1 MESIKDKVIYQ
12 IYVKSFMDSN
22 GDGKGDI
29 AGITMKLDY
38 LKRLGADCLW
48 LTPVFVSPMNDNGY
62 DVADY
67 YRIDPSFGTMEDLEL
82 LIAEAKKRGLG
93 IMLDMVF
100 NHTSTEHEWFQKAI
114 AGDKKYKDYYIF
126 RKGREALPPTNW
138 VSKFGGSAWERVAGS
153 DEYYLHLFDRTQ
165 ADLNWEN
172 EDLRKELFDV
182 VNFWIGK
189 GVVGFRFDVVNL
201 ISKPEV
207 FEDDHIGDG
216 RRFYTDG
223 PKVHEYLKELA
234 GNTFG
239 RHRGMITVGEM
250 SSTSIGNCVRYS
262 NPLEEELSMVFNFHH
277 LKVDY
282 EAGDKWTLKEF
293 DFMELK
299 NIFNDWQTGMEN
311 EGGWMALFYNN
322 HDQPRSVSRFGSD
335 TRYHRESAKMLAT
348 SIHLMRGT
356 PYIYQGE
363 EFGMPNAYFDDIS
376 EYRDVESINYYD
388 ILSSKGMPEAEI
400 LEVLRAKSRDNGRT
414 PILWDGSFGH
424 GFTTAVPWLPFSK
437 VPGINAAEDTSSRD
451 SIFDHYRKLIAL
463 RKEYEVISDGTFRMT
478 DIENSHL
485 LCYVRCKGT
494 SGLLVVNNF
503 YEEET
508 VLDLSKVLDETKL
521 DFRKCTLES
530 VLVSNYGDLAKAE
543 DRITIRPYESFALY
557 VEDTHPSC

>member
-414 PILWDGSFGH
+414 PIIWDGSFGH

-521 DFRKCTLES
+521 DFRKCSLES
-530 VLVSNYGDLAKAE
+530 VLISNYGNLSRAE

>member
-1 MESIKDKVIYQ
+1 MQSIKDKVIYQ

-48 LTPVFVSPMNDNGY
+48 LTPVFASPMNDNGY

-67 YRIDPSFGTMEDLEL
+67 YSIDPSFGTMEDLEE

-100 NHTSTEHEWFQKAI
+100 NHTSTEHEWFWKAI
-114 AGDKKYKDYYIF
+114 AGDKKYRDYYIF
-126 RKGREALPPTNW
+126 RKGRGALPPTNW
-138 VSKFGGSAWERVAGS
+138 ISKFGGSAWEPAGES
-153 DEYYLHLFDRTQ
+153 GEYYLHLFDRTQ

-172 EDLRKELFDV
+172 EDLRKELYDV

-201 ISKPEV
+201 ISKPDV
-207 FEDDHIGDG
+207 LEDDLNGDG

-223 PKVHEYLKELA
+223 PRVHEHLKELA
-234 GNTFG
+234 KNTFG
-239 RHRGMITVGEM
+239 KHHDMITVGEM
-250 SSTSIGNCVRYS
+250 SSTSIENCVRYS

-299 NIFNDWQTGMEN
+299 RIFNDWQTGMEK

-335 TRYHRESAKMLAT
+335 SKYHKESAKMLSA

-363 EFGMPNAYFDDIS
+363 EYGMPNAYFDDIA
-376 EYRDVESINYYD
+376 EYRDIESINYYD
-388 ILSSKGMPEAEI
+388 ILKSKGMAEPDI
-400 LEVLRAKSRDNGRT
+400 LEVLREKSRDNGRT
-414 PILWDGSFGH
+414 PMLWDGSEGH
-424 GFTTAVPWLPFSK
+424 GFSTSVPWLPFSRIS
-437 VPGINAAEDTSSRD
+437 GISAESDIASQD
-451 SIFDHYRKLIAL
+451 SIFNHYRKLIEL
-463 RKEYEVISDGTFRMT
+463 RKQYDVISDGTFRMT
-478 DIENSHL
+478 NLDDRHL
-485 LCYVRCKGT
+485 LSYIRCKGT
-494 SGLLVVNNF
+494 GRMLVVNNF
-503 YEEET
+503 YENET
-508 VLDLSKVLDETKL
+508 EFDLDNLFDETGI
-521 DFRKCTLES
+521 DFRKCTIES
-530 VLVSNYGDLAKAE
+530 VLISNYSDLAKVGE
-543 DRITIRPYESFALY
+543 IIRIRPYESFALY
-557 VEDTHPSC
+557 VEDNQPSC

>member
-1 MESIKDKVIYQ
+1 MQSIKDKVIYQ

-67 YRIDPSFGTMEDLEL
+67 YRIDPSFGTMEDLEE
-82 LIAEAKKRGLG
+82 LISEAKKRGLG

-100 NHTSTEHEWFQKAI
+100 NHTSTEHEWFRKAI
-114 AGDKKYKDYYIF
+114 SGDKKYKDYYIF

-138 VSKFGGSAWERVAGS
+138 ISKFGGSAWEPAGES
-153 DEYYLHLFDRTQ
+153 GEYYLHLFDRTQ

-172 EDLRKELFDV
+172 EDLRNELYDV
-182 VNFWIGK
+182 VNFWIKK

-201 ISKPEV
+201 ISKPDV
-207 FEDDHIGDG
+207 LEDDLTGDG

-223 PKVHEYLKELA
+223 PRVHEHLKELA
-234 GNTFG
+234 RNTFG
-239 RHRGMITVGEM
+239 KHHDMITVGEM
-250 SSTSIGNCVRYS
+250 SSTSIENCVRYS

-282 EAGDKWTLKEF
+282 EAGEKWTLKEF
-293 DFMELK
+293 DFLELK
-299 NIFNDWQTGMEN
+299 KIFNDWQTGMER

-322 HDQPRSVSRFGSD
+322 HDQPRSVSRFGNDSK
-335 TRYHRESAKMLAT
+335 YHKESAKMLAT

-388 ILSSKGMPEAEI
+388 ILKSTGMDEAEI
-400 LEVLRAKSRDNGRT
+400 LEVLREKSRDNGRT
-414 PILWDGSFGH
+414 PLLWDDSDGH
-424 GFTTAVPWLPFSK
+424 GFTTSVPWLPFAK
-437 VPGINAAEDTSSRD
+437 VPGISAEADIASKD
-451 SIFDHYRKLIAL
+451 SIFNHYRKLIEL
-463 RKEYEVISDGTFRMT
+463 RKQYEVISDGSFRMT
-478 DIENSHL
+478 DMENSHL
-485 LCYVRCKGT
+485 LCYLRCKGT
-494 SGLLVVNNF
+494 GRMLVVSNF
-503 YEEET
+503 YDDETEFDLDKLFEET
-508 VLDLSKVLDETKL
+508 RI
-521 DFRKCTLES
+521 DFRKCAFES
-530 VLVSNYGDLAKAE
+530 VLISNYYDLAKVGE
-543 DRITIRPYESFALY
+543 IIRIRPYESFALY
-557 VEDTHPSC
+557 VEDKHPSC

>member
-1 MESIKDKVIYQ
+1 MKSIRDKVIYQ
-12 IYVKSFMDSN
+12 VYVKSFMDSN

-38 LKRLGADCLW
+38 LKRLGVDCLW

-67 YRIDPSFGTMEDLEL
+67 YRIDPSFGTMEDLEI

-100 NHTSTEHEWFQKAI
+100 NHTSTEHEWFRKAL
-114 AGDKKYKDYYIF
+114 AGDRKYKDYYIF

-138 VSKFGGSAWERVAGS
+138 ISKFGGNAWEMVPGT

-172 EDLRKELFDV
+172 EELRKELFDV
-182 VNFWIGK
+182 VNYWIGK
-189 GVVGFRFDVVNL
+189 GVTGFRFDVVNL

-207 FEDDHIGDG
+207 FEDDSTGDG

-223 PKVHEYLKELA
+223 PKIHEHLKELMR
-234 GNTFG
+234 NTFG
-239 RHRGMITVGEM
+239 KHEGMITVGEM
-250 SSTSIGNCVRYS
+250 SSTSIENCVRYS

-299 NIFNDWQTGMEN
+299 RIMGDWQEGMEK

-322 HDQPRSVSRFGSD
+322 HDQPRAVSRFGND
-335 TRYHRESAKMLAT
+335 KRYHRESAKMLAT

-363 EFGMPNAYFDDIS
+363 EFGMPNAYFQDIS

-388 ILSSKGMPEAEI
+388 ILKSNGMDEALI

-414 PILWDGSFGH
+414 PMLWDGSEGH
-424 GFTTAVPWLPFSK
+424 GFTTVEPWLPFARVS
-437 VPGINAAEDTSSRD
+437 GIDAESDISSDD
-451 SIFDHYRKLIAL
+451 SIFNHYRKLINL
-463 RKEYEVISDGTFRMT
+463 RKEYAVISDGSFRMACM
-478 DIENSHL
+478 DDNRL
-485 LCYVRCKGT
+485 LCYLRCKDEGK
-494 SGLLVVNNF
+494 LLVVNNF

-508 VLDLSKVLDETKL
+508 SLDLNEILVETGN
-521 DFRKCTLES
+521 DFSSCTFQDALI
-530 VLVSNYGDLAKAE
+530 SNYPDLIKSGDMIKV
-543 DRITIRPYESFALY
+543 RPYESFALY
-557 VEDTHPSC
+557 VEDN

>member
-424 GFTTAVPWLPFSK
+424 GFTAAVPWLPFSK

>member
-1 MESIKDKVIYQ
+1 MESLKKKVIYQ

-82 LIAEAKKRGLG
+82 LIAEAKMRGLG

-100 NHTSTEHEWFQKAI
+100 NHTSTEHEWFRKAM
-114 AGDKKYKDYYIF
+114 AGDPKYKDYYIF
-126 RKGREALPPTNW
+126 RKGRGALPPTNW
-138 VSKFGGSAWERVAGS
+138 VSKFGGSAWEPVDGS

-172 EDLRKELFDV
+172 KDLRKELFDV
-182 VNFWIGK
+182 VNFWIKK

-201 ISKPEV
+201 ISKPET
-207 FEDDHIGDG
+207 FEDDHLGDG

-223 PKVHEYLKELA
+223 PRIHEYLKELA

-239 RHRGMITVGEM
+239 RHQGMITVGEM
-250 SSTSIGNCVRYS
+250 SSTSIGSCVRYS

-299 NIFNDWQTGMEN
+299 RIFNDWQTGMEN
-311 EGGWMALFYNN
+311 EDGWMALFYNN

-335 TRYHRESAKMLAT
+335 TRYHKESAKMLAT

-363 EFGMPNAYFDDIS
+363 EFGMPNAYFEDIS
-376 EYRDVESINYYD
+376 EYRDVESINYHD
-388 ILSSKGMPEAEI
+388 ILKSNGMPEAEI

-414 PILWDGSFGH
+414 PVLWDDSDGH
-424 GFTTAVPWLPFSK
+424 GFTSEVPWLPFAK
-437 VPGINAAEDTSSRD
+437 VSGISAESDIASTD
-451 SIFDHYRKLIAL
+451 SIFSHYRKLIAL
-463 RKEYEVISDGTFRMT
+463 RKEYDVISDGTFRMT
-478 DIENSHL
+478 DMENSHL
-485 LCYVRCKGT
+485 ISYIRCKGNV
-494 SGLLVVNNF
+494 SLLVVNNF
-503 YEEET
+503 YEDET
-508 VLDLSKVLDETKL
+508 ALDLSKVLDETDL
-521 DFRKCTLES
+521 DFRKCTQES
-530 VLVSNYGDLAKAE
+530 VLISNYGDLTKS
-543 DRITIRPYESFALY
+543 DDMIIIRPYESFALY
-557 VEDTHPSC
+557 VEDKHSAC

>member
-67 YRIDPSFGTMEDLEL
+67 YRIDPSFGNMEDLEL
-82 LIAEAKKRGLG
+82 LIAEAKTRGLG

-100 NHTSTEHEWFQKAI
+100 NHTSTEHEWFRKAI

-138 VSKFGGSAWERVAGS
+138 ASKFGGSAWEPAGES
-153 DEYYLHLFDRTQ
+153 GEYYLHLFDRTQ

-207 FEDDHIGDG
+207 FEDDHLGDG

-223 PKVHEYLKELA
+223 PKVHEHLKELA
-234 GNTFG
+234 RNTFG
-239 RHRGMITVGEM
+239 RHEGLITVGEM

-282 EAGDKWTLKEF
+282 DAGDKWTQKEF

-299 NIFNDWQTGMEN
+299 GIFNDWQTGMES

-363 EFGMPNAYFDDIS
+363 EFGMPNACFDDIS

-388 ILSSKGMPEAEI
+388 ILKSNGMPEAEI
-400 LEVLRAKSRDNGRT
+400 LEVLKAKSRDNGRT
-414 PILWDGSFGH
+414 PMLWDGSKGH
-424 GFTTAVPWLPFSK
+424 GFTTALPWLPFSR
-437 VPGINAAEDTSSRD
+437 VPGINAEDDISSKD
-451 SIFDHYRKLIAL
+451 SIYDHYRKLIEL

-478 DIENSHL
+478 DIENIHL
-485 LCYVRCKGT
+485 LSYVRCKGT
-494 SGLLVVNNF
+494 ESLLVVNNF

-508 VLDLSKVLDETKL
+508 MLDLSKVLDETGL
-521 DFRKCTLES
+521 DFRKCTFES
-530 VLVSNYGDLAKAE
+530 VLISNYGDLSMA
-543 DRITIRPYESFALY
+543 DHRIRIRPYESFALY
-557 VEDTHPSC
+557 VEDMHPSC

>member
-1 MESIKDKVIYQ
+1 MQSIKDKVIYQ

-67 YRIDPSFGTMEDLEL
+67 YRIDPSFGTMEDLEE

-100 NHTSTEHEWFQKAI
+100 NHTSTEHEWFRKAI

-126 RKGREALPPTNW
+126 RKGLGALPPTNW
-138 VSKFGGSAWERVAGS
+138 MSKFGGSAWEPAGES
-153 DEYYLHLFDRTQ
+153 GEYYLHLFDRTQ

-172 EDLRKELFDV
+172 EDLRKELYDV

-189 GVVGFRFDVVNL
+189 GVVGFRFDVINL
-201 ISKPEV
+201 ISKPDV
-207 FEDDHIGDG
+207 LEDDLNGDG

-223 PKVHEYLKELA
+223 PRVHEHLKELA
-234 GNTFG
+234 KNTFG
-239 RHRGMITVGEM
+239 KHHDMITVGEM
-250 SSTSIGNCVRYS
+250 SSTSIENCVRYS

-299 NIFNDWQTGMEN
+299 KIFNDWQTGMEK

-335 TRYHRESAKMLAT
+335 SKYHKESAKMLAS

-363 EFGMPNAYFDDIS
+363 EFGMPNANFDDIT

-388 ILSSKGMPEAEI
+388 ILKSKGMAEPDI
-400 LEVLRAKSRDNGRT
+400 LEVLREKSRDNGRT
-414 PILWDGSFGH
+414 PMLWDGSEGH
-424 GFTTAVPWLPFSK
+424 GFSTSVPWLPFSEIS
-437 VPGINAAEDTSSRD
+437 GISAEADIASHD
-451 SIFDHYRKLIAL
+451 SIFNHYRKLIEL
-463 RKEYEVISDGTFRMT
+463 RKQYDVISDGTFRMT
-478 DIENSHL
+478 NLDDSHL
-485 LCYVRCKGT
+485 LSYVRCKGT
-494 SGLLVVNNF
+494 GRMLVVNNF
-503 YEEET
+503 YENET
-508 VLDLSKVLDETKL
+508 EFDLDYLFDETGI
-521 DFRKCTLES
+521 DFRKCTIES
-530 VLVSNYGDLAKAE
+530 ILISNYSDLA
-543 DRITIRPYESFALY
+543 RIGEIIRIRPYESFALY
-557 VEDTHPSC
+557 VEDNQPSC

>member
-138 VSKFGGSAWERVAGS
+138 VSKFGGSVWERVAGS